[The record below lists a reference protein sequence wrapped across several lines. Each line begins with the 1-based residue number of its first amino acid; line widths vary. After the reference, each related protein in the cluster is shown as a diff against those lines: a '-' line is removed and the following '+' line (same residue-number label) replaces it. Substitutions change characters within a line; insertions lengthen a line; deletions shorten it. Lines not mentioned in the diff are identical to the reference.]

1 MNQPTNPWV
10 HCFTWLLLLPA
21 CLAPAADWSREE
33 ALEEITK
40 LATRKSRGTRE
51 IAQRRSD
58 SRAWLQR
65 LSSSGVDLGEY
76 SFVKSIAQYLD
87 KKYEDAGNG
96 LLDYLATYGEFP
108 TKEFDALLG
117 RICLDLAF
125 VAIDKADFA
134 TSNRAMTHACDLH
147 PSPQQVYYFLGSRLA
162 RVNTEE
168 ASKALNGLLILALTD
183 ERLNATS
190 KQDVVRRIYGLP
202 QRPVVPT
209 KVEPF
214 SATDLE
220 GKPISLDQYKG
231 KVVLVDFWATW
242 CTPCIRELPNVV
254 ATYKKLHGQ
263 GFEIVGVSVDFPRQG
278 ERLRKV
284 MKNFGVTWRQIYE
297 GKGWS
302 SSLVRKNRVR
312 SIPSTFLLD
321 RQGKLRYTDLRG
333 PMLEKRVTELLREK
347 TPAAKP
353 PEKLPQKP
361 PENP

>member
-1 MNQPTNPWV
+1 MTVVGRV
-10 HCFTWLLLLPA
+10 HLPGS
-21 CLAPAADWSREE
+21 LR
-33 ALEEITK
+33 L
-40 LATRKSRGTRE
+40 R
-51 IAQRRSD
+51 
-58 SRAWLQR
+58 R
-65 LSSSGVDLGEY
+65 LSP
-76 SFVKSIAQYLD
+76 
-87 KKYEDAGNG
+87 
-96 LLDYLATYGEFP
+96 LAKNPAESW
-108 TKEFDALLG
+108 
-117 RICLDLAF
+117 
-125 VAIDKADFA
+125 IDKADFA

-263 GFEIVGVSVDFPRQG
+263 GFEIVGVSVDFPRQE